1 MIRRTLLVIAST
13 IALAA
18 LPMAYRGMAESTTA
32 PAPTTQGTPTTTPA
46 TPTQGTTTQG
56 TTTPATP
63 TRGTTAPATPA
74 EAKPETPGAVSE
86 ILKSLNLTPEQKPQV
101 DKIQAIAA
109 AQIKGVLSPEQLK
122 QLKVLSEKGTADS
135 EAFKSLNL
143 TPEQKT
149 KLNEVQ
155 MDVAAQLF
163 AVLTPAQRDKLLES
177 MMARTKTQ

>member
-18 LPMAYRGMAESTTA
+18 LPLAHRVMAEPTKAPASTTQE
-32 PAPTTQGTPTTTPA
+32 TTAPTTTP
-46 TPTQGTTTQG
+46 
-56 TTTPATP
+56 
-63 TRGTTAPATPA
+63 TAPATDAKPTTD
-74 EAKPETPGAVSE
+74 AKPEPTPAAVSD
-86 ILKSLNLTPEQKPQV
+86 ILKSLDLTPEQKPQV

-149 KLNEVQ
+149 KLNDVQ

-163 AVLTPAQRDKLLES
+163 AVLTPAQRDKLIES

>member
-1 MIRRTLLVIAST
+1 MIRRTLLAIVVST
-13 IALAA
+13 ITLAA
-18 LPMAYRGMAESTTA
+18 LPIAHRVMAESTAA
-32 PAPTTQGTPTTTPA
+32 PASSTQETTAPTTAPSPSTQETTAP
-46 TPTQGTTTQG
+46 
-56 TTTPATP
+56 
-63 TRGTTAPATPA
+63 TTAPAA
-74 EAKPETPGAVSE
+74 EVKPEATPGAVSE

-109 AQIKGVLSPEQLK
+109 AQIKGVLSPDQLK

-177 MMARTKTQ
+177 MMARTKPQ

>member
-13 IALAA
+13 TALAA
-18 LPMAYRGMAESTTA
+18 LPLTHRVMAEPTKAPASTTQETTV
-32 PAPTTQGTPTTTPA
+32 PTTNTVP
-46 TPTQGTTTQG
+46 
-56 TTTPATP
+56 
-63 TRGTTAPATPA
+63 TAPATDAKPTTD
-74 EAKPETPGAVSE
+74 AKPEPTPAAVSD
-86 ILKSLNLTPEQKPQV
+86 ILKSLDLTPEQKPQV
-101 DKIQAIAA
+101 DKIQEIAA

-149 KLNEVQ
+149 KLNDVQ

-163 AVLTPAQRDKLLES
+163 AVLTPAQRDKLIES

>member
-13 IALAA
+13 IALSA
-18 LPMAYRGMAESTTA
+18 LPLAHRVMAEPTKAPASTTQE
-32 PAPTTQGTPTTTPA
+32 TTAPTTTP
-46 TPTQGTTTQG
+46 
-56 TTTPATP
+56 
-63 TRGTTAPATPA
+63 TAPATDAKPTG
-74 EAKPETPGAVSE
+74 AKPEPTPAAVSD
-86 ILKSLNLTPEQKPQV
+86 ILKSLDLTPEQKPQV
-101 DKIQAIAA
+101 DKIQEIAA

-149 KLNEVQ
+149 KLNDVQ

-163 AVLTPAQRDKLLES
+163 AVLTPAQRDKLMES
-177 MMARTKTQ
+177 MMARTKTK

>member
-18 LPMAYRGMAESTTA
+18 LPLAHRVMAEPTKAPASTTQE
-32 PAPTTQGTPTTTPA
+32 TTAPTTTP
-46 TPTQGTTTQG
+46 
-56 TTTPATP
+56 
-63 TRGTTAPATPA
+63 TAPATD
-74 EAKPETPGAVSE
+74 AKPEPTPAAVSD
-86 ILKSLNLTPEQKPQV
+86 ILKSLDLTPEQKPQV
-101 DKIQAIAA
+101 DKIQEIAA

-149 KLNEVQ
+149 KLNDVQ

-163 AVLTPAQRDKLLES
+163 AVLTPVQRDKLIES

>member
-18 LPMAYRGMAESTTA
+18 LPLAHRVMAEPTKAPASTTQETTVPTA
-32 PAPTTQGTPTTTPA
+32 TPISPATDAKPTTD
-46 TPTQGTTTQG
+46 
-56 TTTPATP
+56 
-63 TRGTTAPATPA
+63 
-74 EAKPETPGAVSE
+74 AKPEPTPAPVSD
-86 ILKSLNLTPEQKPQV
+86 ILKSLDLTPEQKPQV

-149 KLNEVQ
+149 KLNDVQ

-163 AVLTPAQRDKLLES
+163 AVLTPAQRDKLIES
-177 MMARTKTQ
+177 MTARTKTQ